1 MKHFKEP
8 KTISIQ
14 PKHINIPTN
23 VCDVSKFTFISP
35 DNGRKYGYDS
45 NGTPCLSK
53 PIQNPV
59 NVSYIPPKESP
70 SITYVS
76 PYSSFTPKD
85 DNFVPKEHN
94 FNPQDH
100 DINISN
106 KKEVS
111 SLGVSSG
118 LSQTQQLVVQAL
130 EAQLL
135 RAEKQAVEAKAS
147 QTTLGG
153 TGAPYYMHGILKYP
167 GMSETLF
174 EQQRI
179 EFADLK
185 SPSMIQEEMLKAQ
198 KTKAINESWERQKA
212 VEAEK
217 LDVININTALKLKA
231 IQEFEAS
238 DLGKATKQFQQAEE
252 VYALRVEAWKNI
264 HLDRQKAQAAQQV
277 DQASKHL
284 EVCKA
289 IKAQAE
295 KEAFDK
301 LWYERENARIY
312 AENEKMY
319 EKYAKEKLEQEKA
332 EIVKVA
338 ERMRLNSQEDQEFLT
353 EKNARIDHTKKKLY
367 EIELNPS
374 KYNTAEVETH
384 SPLIIKTLIQ
394 YSRDY
399 DGFNKQIISDT
410 IPIQALQTLSLKKTD
425 SVDSHAVDL
434 VFDLLRDNHLP
445 SLKTLDLSDNP
456 KSIGADQIGKLADS
470 FFSGNNNLET
480 LDISCVYPPTT
491 DLRAP
496 FKASGERLVGDA
508 YTGDYPLGHKLFEL
522 YCSVSTCN
530 QPLSITL
537 ESAVSYPLDSST
549 IPTFNA
555 LHIPY
560 VLIAHYVDWMG
571 EPASFKTT
579 SIDMVNH
586 TRQILEKMIEIRDEQ
601 SIRTGGY
608 EALIKYQGDKVPHV
622 VETFKWGVTK
632 CLAPKTL
639 NKEDFEWVKDS
650 LTDSPHDYHNL
661 ARIMQITQTKLDAF
675 VCVNEVMDDR
685 IITHDMI
692 NHKAEWQDAFPLGHF
707 DKRYTKGGKEHIT
720 KESILNGKTNTQ
732 SFDSGCKQCEKSQF
746 NHFLNTQSILQKNDV
761 TTMTKLDLS
770 HSDIDD
776 GNARILAEL
785 IKQGNFLN
793 LNSLN
798 VSDNQI
804 TATGYGV
811 LMNSLKTLP
820 HDIIL
825 TLEKY
830 STNLGQKVIKPALK
844 HFVKYATEQGVD
856 TTDVATN
863 KGGLGYLMDTLK
875 IIGNIAVG
883 VTKCSNTLIEVLLLD
898 TTAPSMVK
906 GFGLEVY
913 GSTVAKKVDFRVCV
927 ALEVYDGIVSTEGV
941 DLAVKAVD
949 LIGDN

>member
-1 MKHFKEP
+1 MKPNFKEP
-8 KTISIQ
+8 KIIHVQ

-45 NGTPCLSK
+45 NGTPCISK
-53 PIQNPV
+53 PIQNPI
-59 NVSYIPPKESP
+59 NVSYIPPKESS

-76 PYSSFTPKD
+76 PYSSFTPQD
-85 DNFVPKEHN
+85 SSFIPKHN
-94 FNPQDH
+94 ILSPQGNN
-100 DINISN
+100 INISN
-106 KKEVS
+106 RQEVS
-111 SLGVSSG
+111 QSYEEKK
-118 LSQTQQLVVQAL
+118 VQ
-130 EAQLL
+130 
-135 RAEKQAVEAKAS
+135 
-147 QTTLGG
+147 
-153 TGAPYYMHGILKYP
+153 
-167 GMSETLF
+167 ETK
-174 EQQRI
+174 E
-179 EFADLK
+179 
-185 SPSMIQEEMLKAQ
+185 
-198 KTKAINESWERQKA
+198 INEFWERKKA

-217 LDVININTALKLKA
+217 LEVINTALKLKV

-238 DLGKATKQFQQAEE
+238 DLGKATKLVQQAEE
-252 VYALRVEAWKNI
+252 IYANKV
-264 HLDRQKAQAAQQV
+264 
-277 DQASKHL
+277 KHL
-284 EVCKA
+284 ENIKKNIFYDKNKALEIQQVEEAAKQVETFKA
-289 IKAQAE
+289 IKVKVE
-295 KEAFDK
+295 KDAFNK
-301 LWYERENARIY
+301 LLYERENARIY

-319 EKYAKEKLEQEKA
+319 EQYAKEKLEQEKA
-332 EIVKVA
+332 KIVKVA

-374 KYNTAEVETH
+374 KHNTPEVEKY
-384 SPLIIKTLIQ
+384 SPLILKALIQ

-399 DGFNKQIISDT
+399 DGFNKQIISDN
-410 IPIQALQTLSLKKTD
+410 IPIQALHTLSLKKTD
-425 SVDSHAVDL
+425 SVDSHAVNL

-456 KSIGADQIGKLADS
+456 KSIGAEQIGKLADS

-508 YTGDYPLGHKLFEL
+508 YAGDYPLGNKLFEL

-537 ESAVSYPLDSST
+537 ESAVSYPLDSSI

-560 VLIAHYVDWMG
+560 VLITHYIDWMG

-601 SIRTGGY
+601 SLRTGSY

-639 NKEDFEWVKDS
+639 NKADVEWVKDS
-650 LTDSPHDYHNL
+650 LIDSPHDYHNL

-675 VCVNEVMDDR
+675 VCVTEVMDDR

-692 NHKAEWQDAFPLGHF
+692 NHKVEWQDAFPLGHF
-707 DKRYTKGGKEHIT
+707 NKRYTKGEKEHIT

-811 LMNSLKTLP
+811 LMNSLKKLP
-820 HDIIL
+820 QDIIL

-830 STNLGQKVIKPALK
+830 STNLG
-844 HFVKYATEQGVD
+844 
-856 TTDVATN
+856 
-863 KGGLGYLMDTLK
+863 
-875 IIGNIAVG
+875 
-883 VTKCSNTLIEVLLLD
+883 
-898 TTAPSMVK
+898 
-906 GFGLEVY
+906 
-913 GSTVAKKVDFRVCV
+913 
-927 ALEVYDGIVSTEGV
+927 
-941 DLAVKAVD
+941 
-949 LIGDN
+949 